1 MLYYILKKEDFKME
15 ITLTKLEAEC
25 VIQALRSAGLSVNKT
40 VINMYE
46 GEFTEEQVE
55 NAIESAEQKILEQ
68 W

>member
-1 MLYYILKKEDFKME
+1 ME